1 MIFVCPKCGKKIE
14 LSVEALIASE
24 YHAVCPQC
32 LTRLEIVGDTA
43 IIPAEI
49 PVAPKPKPVQTPV
62 PPSRESAVKQQPPQ
76 PAKSA
81 QPVIPAIPVQQN
93 KQPLPPKYPTGSP
106 KPYYPTGSPEPYY
119 PTGSPQPYYP
129 AGSPQ
134 PYYPTGSPQPY
145 YPQQP
150 PQEPKKDNYSC
161 TCTGCAVWGFVLLGI
176 LVLLFNMCN
185 PIFG

>member
-1 MIFVCPKCGKKIE
+1 MIFTCPKCGKKIE

-49 PVAPKPKPVQTPV
+49 PVAHPPKPVQPSVPQSHEPV
-62 PPSRESAVKQQPPQ
+62 AKQQLQ
-76 PAKSA
+76 PVKRT
-81 QPVIPAIPVQQN
+81 QPVIPPIPVQQN
-93 KQPLPPKYPTGSP
+93 QKPTPPKYPTGSP
-106 KPYYPTGSPEPYY
+106 EPYYPTGSPEPYY

-129 AGSPQ
+129 
-134 PYYPTGSPQPY
+134 TGSPQPY
-145 YPQQP
+145 YPQQL
-150 PQEPKKDNYSC
+150 PQQPKKENYSC
-161 TCTGCAVWGFVLLGI
+161 TCTGCAVWGFILLGI
-176 LVLLFNMCN
+176 LLLLFTMCN